1 MQIFSANTSGTWL
14 DAGEQIA
21 EEPNLFDIE
30 ARRAL
35 AELFHCKNLIILAGL
50 GTSLC
55 VTNAVGERLAPTMPV
70 LWGKVKEKFE
80 VDDLLGDGWEALLAL
95 VKHDPTDLNLEKLL
109 SQCRLA
115 ESFLSG
121 VDLLTVEE
129 FGKLAEGVVHSAVDF
144 LDENHALPSHTE
156 FLRRV
161 ARRSNRK
168 PRTKIFTTNYDRCF
182 EEAGRQGR
190 YVVVDGFSHTMP
202 PTFDAVYFT
211 YDMVR
216 RGRDDDMQDFIP
228 NVFHLYKLHGSI
240 DWERKAGEIHK
251 LSNPENPLLIYPR
264 SSKYEL
270 AFEQPYLEMMSAL
283 QTALREPDTGLLVVG
298 FGFND
303 NHLSEPIMAAIRSNL
318 ALKAVVVSPG
328 LAPWND
334 AEHIEHLGESGINTH
349 IKKIKDFI
357 SYGDARLS
365 LLNCQFDELVPFV
378 PDVAAET
385 DLERHIQRMRQMDEG
400 AA

>member
-1 MQIFSANTSGTWL
+1 MQIFSANTNGTWANL
-14 DAGEQIA
+14 EAQVIEG
-21 EEPNLFDIE
+21 PNQFELE
-30 ARRAL
+30 AKRAL
-35 AELFHCKNLIILAGL
+35 TEIFHCKNLIILAGL

-55 VTNAVGERLAPTMPV
+55 VTNEQGKRLAPTMPV
-70 LWGKVKEKFE
+70 LWEKVKEKYE
-80 VDDLLGDGWEALLAL
+80 VDDLMGDAWDNLLSL
-95 VKHDPTDLNLEKLL
+95 VKYDVADKNLEKLL

-115 ESFLSG
+115 ESFLTG
-121 VDLLTVEE
+121 DDLHTLEE
-129 FGKLAEGVVHSAVDF
+129 FGKLAEGVVYSEVDF
-144 LDENHALPSHTE
+144 LSENHSLPSHSE

-168 PRTKIFTTNYDRCF
+168 ARTKIFTTNYDRCF

-211 YDMVR
+211 YDTVR

-240 DWERKAGEIHK
+240 DWERKAGEIQK
-251 LSNPENPLLIYPR
+251 LSKPANPLLIYPR
-264 SSKYEL
+264 SSKYEMS
-270 AFEQPYLEMMSAL
+270 FEQPYLEMMSAL

-328 LAPWND
+328 LAPWAD
-334 AEHIEHLGESGINTH
+334 FEDDLHEGESGTNTH
-349 IKKIKDFI
+349 IRKIKDFI
-357 SYGDARLS
+357 KYGDARLT
-365 LLNCQFDELVPFV
+365 LLNCRFDELVPLV
-378 PDVAAET
+378 PDIASDS
-385 DLERHIQRMRQMDEG
+385 DLERHIQRMRQMDEAG
-400 AA
+400 A